1 MSTIVDALLSK
12 VTPAI
17 NDPAFIDT
25 PFGPVVVFG
34 HHLISKKDL
43 MILGHCLDFPDAA
56 QVRSNN
62 GIKSII
68 FRDDNKPKTPA
79 GVPVLGNVSFDHNSI
94 SINLLKIVSDA
105 ILEAQN
111 KPEVAIIASYHRN
124 LLMTIL
130 HEIHHLSALD
140 EFPTDPVEAQ
150 KEEEDAEAWAKENLL
165 HMAKMVD
172 IEPAHH
178 SESSFLAGQLMEL
191 LMEKTD
197 DWSVKQRDML
207 NNHMFYHLPDKINRR
222 EVAIHSFKE
231 YMKFQ
236 SPDFEDAIW
245 AQPTIKGTIHVP
257 VPTQALWDKGL
268 PSSDLP
274 PSPPITPTTV
284 AAAFNPVSTVVE
296 EDNWVS
302 IPEANIDHGDDGF
315 DLPDFDDEGSQAG
328 MQGYAQA
335 QQQYQQPT
343 APPKAQPRQQAP
355 SQQKITGPIKM
366 YADTGLTEEQIS
378 EVVKGFCFKCY
389 DHIFGPCGPREDS
402 DISFDKPKM
411 VYQQGIPM
419 TDLEKQV
426 IVKMDCQDVQGRHCP
441 GMSTSAG
448 VVRGRL
454 SEQKGLPTYK
464 LYINFKGYEICRFL
478 LPQNCAKDNG
488 SGGLSNQALAA
499 RSGSQIMYIKEG
511 NDKLIP
517 ISGAWKYRIIDKVWL
532 KG

>member
-1 MSTIVDALLSK
+1 MKGVVMSTAAVQK
-12 VTPAI
+12 VMVPAT

-25 PFGPVVVFG
+25 PFGQVVVFG

-43 MILGHCLDFPDAA
+43 IILGHCLDFPDAA
-56 QVRSNN
+56 EVRGNN

-130 HEIHHLSALD
+130 HEIHHLSAMD

-150 KEEEDAEAWAKENLL
+150 KEEEDAEAWGKEMLF
-165 HMAKMVD
+165 HMAKTVD

-236 SPDFEDAIW
+236 SPDFEDSIW
-245 AQPTIKGTIHVP
+245 SQPTIKGTIHVP

-274 PSPPITPTTV
+274 PTPPATV

-315 DLPDFDDEGSQAG
+315 DLPDFDDEGHQAG

-335 QQQYQQPT
+335 QQQYQQPRQQY
-343 APPKAQPRQQAP
+343 QPQAP

-366 YADTGLTEEQIS
+366 YADTGLTEEQTA
-378 EVVKGFCFKCY
+378 EVVKAFFFKCY
-389 DHIFGPCGPREDS
+389 NHIFGPCGPKEDS
-402 DISFDKPKM
+402 DVSFKDPKK
-411 VYQQGIPM
+411 VYEIGIPM

-426 IVKMDCQDVQGRHCP
+426 IVKMDCQDVNGRHCP
-441 GMSTSAG
+441 GMDTTAG

-454 SEQKGLPTYK
+454 SEKKELPTYK
-464 LYINFKGYEICRFL
+464 LYINMKGYEICRFL

-488 SGGLSNQALAA
+488 AGGLSDQALAA
-499 RSGSQIMYIKEG
+499 RAGSRIMYVKEG

-517 ISGAWKYRIIDKVWL
+517 ISGTWKFKIINDVWM

>member
-1 MSTIVDALLSK
+1 MSTVVDALLSK

-43 MILGHCLDFPDAA
+43 MILGHCLDFPDATE
-56 QVRSNN
+56 VRGNN

-111 KPEVAIIASYHRN
+111 KPEVAIISAYHKN

-130 HEIHHLSALD
+130 HEIHHLSAMD
-140 EFPTDPVEAQ
+140 EFPTDPVAAQ
-150 KEEEDAEAWAKENLL
+150 REEEDAEAWGKEMLF
-165 HMAKMVD
+165 HMAKTVD

-236 SPDFEDAIW
+236 SPDFEDSIW
-245 AQPTIKGTIHVP
+245 AQPTIKGTIYIPTP
-257 VPTQALWDKGL
+257 VVEQ
-268 PSSDLP
+268 P
-274 PSPPITPTTV
+274 PATPAIV

-302 IPEANIDHGDDGF
+302 IPEANVDHAEDYF
-315 DLPDFDDEGSQAG
+315 DLPDFDDEGPQAG
-328 MQGYAQA
+328 MQGYAQEQ
-335 QQQYQQPT
+335 QQQYQ
-343 APPKAQPRQQAP
+343 PKAQPRQQYQQQAQ

-366 YADTGLTEEQIS
+366 YTDTGLTEEQTS
-378 EVVKGFCFKCY
+378 EIVKGFCFKCY
-389 DHIFGPCGPREDS
+389 DHIFRPCGPREDS
-402 DISFDKPKM
+402 DISFDNPKK
-411 VYQQGIPM
+411 VYEIGIPM

-448 VVRGRL
+448 VVRGKL
-454 SEQKGLPTYK
+454 SEKKGLPTYK